1 MLMQMVKV
9 NNFEAN
15 DLVCK
20 EFGIQVHKELALVDA
35 RVLPPPM
42 LKYHDSGRERSVC
55 PNLGSWNMINKVFR
69 NTLSISIRASRDDK
83 IDQTLLDIYREFAGK
98 NMQILGGAKCI

>member
-1 MLMQMVKV
+1 MLSATCQCP
-9 NNFEAN
+9 N
-15 DLVCK
+15 DR
-20 EFGIQVHKELALVDA
+20 ESSIRE
-35 RVLPPPM
+35 